1 MKEKIRKLMDS
12 DIKSYIISKE
22 TGIQQSTISRLRK
35 GNIKI
40 GRLTLDTALKLVEF
54 YDQHKDKV
62 KPPQA

>member
-1 MKEKIRKLMDS
+1 MKEKIRILIDS

-35 GNIKI
+35 GKIQI
-40 GRLTLDTALKLVEF
+40 GRLTLDTALKLVGF
-54 YDQHKDKV
+54 YDQNKDKL

>member
-1 MKEKIRKLMDS
+1 MKEKIRKLIDS
-12 DIKSYIISKE
+12 DTKSYIISKE

-35 GNIKI
+35 GKIKI

-54 YDQHKDKV
+54 YDQHKDNS